1 MSSRHYLLIQQD
13 VIAKYLY
20 EAIKKRKI
28 QNARVN
34 AREMSLLI
42 NIMELNIGEML
53 LLNQLCKY
61 SIINLIWKSGKSR
74 TKIVIL
80 ASSVVQ

>member
-53 LLNQLCKY
+53 LLNQLYKY
-61 SIINLIWKSGKSR
+61 GIIDLI
-74 TKIVIL
+74 
-80 ASSVVQ
+80 